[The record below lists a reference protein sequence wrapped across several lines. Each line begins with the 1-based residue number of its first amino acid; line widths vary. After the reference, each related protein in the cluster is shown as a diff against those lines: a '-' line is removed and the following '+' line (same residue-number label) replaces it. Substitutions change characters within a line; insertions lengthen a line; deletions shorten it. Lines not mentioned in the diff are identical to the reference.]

1 MGEQIGA
8 IAFTMPGA
16 LFFATNDAYRSLLLE
31 IVSPLLH
38 TNLA

>member
-1 MGEQIGA
+1 MGEQIVA
-8 IAFTMPGA
+8 IAFTMPGHCF
-16 LFFATNDAYRSLLLE
+16 LRRNNAYRSLLLE